1 MEVMASEIPLKDG
14 GNMVTKVSS
23 GNQTEGMNSSTNCGD
38 EGAGITAELHNGG
51 EQLGTPNDS
60 QDDPKAKKKENENL
74 KTTPRTGDPSS
85 ESLSEDDEKWRLHLD
100 ATDSA
105 STSDYDAR
113 EVEANGANREKLPGD
128 NNPLLDTDADDSVD
142 FLGFEMGTASS
153 EDSSAVELTKLIGK
167 RLNLFTSGTVLY
179 IEDVVMNGIVYCY
192 CLLVK
197 CNGIIQGGVL
207 NTIIGYCNLIGSKG
221 EVMCSIHCFVDS
233 AFNTFSRKV
242 NLPACFM
249 Y

>member
-23 GNQTEGMNSSTNCGD
+23 SKLTEGTNSSADCGE

-51 EQLGTPNDS
+51 EQLGTPNDNKG
-60 QDDPKAKKKENENL
+60 DPKAKKKENENP
-74 KTTPRTGDPSS
+74 KRAPRTRAGDPYS
-85 ESLSEDDEKWRLHLD
+85 ESPSEDGEKWRLHLD

-105 STSDYDAR
+105 STSDNDVS
-113 EVEANGANREKLPGD
+113 EVEANERNGDNREKLPGD
-128 NNPLLDTDADDSVD
+128 NNPLLDIDADDSVD

-153 EDSSAVELTKLIGK
+153 EDPGAVELTKLIGK

-179 IEDVVMNGIVYCY
+179 IEDVVLNVILYCY
-192 CLLVK
+192 CLLAE

-207 NTIIGYCNLIGSKG
+207 NTIIGYRNLIGGKG

-233 AFNTFSRKV
+233 VFNITF
-242 NLPACFM
+242 
-249 Y
+249 